1 MSADL
6 PSHPVVPWKYCS
18 TDRAELTFRQCTC
31 TTAGRR
37 RSKTLGS
44 PKVERRSPHERAW
57 VHRRITSKITTD
69 SPVGDLTRRPF
80 ICRPTP
86 WLRQEF
92 ARMFQQVLAEFTRP
106 HFTLPP
112 QREHSLTITS
122 RIIPPP
128 CNWFFYYALKQS
140 KHNIQYSLQNA
151 KYSNTVQIKSVK
163 KSSKTAMHTMR
174 YVLCH
179 EIPSVLDLTLAEK
192 TRNRTE
198 GNC

>member
-1 MSADL
+1 MYTQQCLVRVDAADVWQRSPFDDHGRKTYISHTLYFNVEMSADL
-6 PSHPVVPWKYCS
+6 PSHPVVSWKYCS

-31 TTAGRR
+31 TTAGKR
-37 RSKTLGS
+37 RSKKLGS

-128 CNWFFYYALKQS
+128 
-140 KHNIQYSLQNA
+140 LQL
-151 KYSNTVQIKSVK
+151 I
-163 KSSKTAMHTMR
+163 
-174 YVLCH
+174 L
-179 EIPSVLDLTLAEK
+179 LL
-192 TRNRTE
+192 RT
-198 GNC
+198 